1 MQSLSYP
8 SGYVIFELP
17 YKCRDVS
24 PEDEYMKT
32 SSKLNKLSKKNLQ
45 GQNVIEYL
53 LVTTVVVIICIA
65 FYDPHGGPARSALE
79 NIANDAVDDIAR
91 LNNEIQF

>member
-1 MQSLSYP
+1 
-8 SGYVIFELP
+8 
-17 YKCRDVS
+17 
-24 PEDEYMKT
+24 MKI
-32 SSKLNKLSKKNLQ
+32 SSKCKNLSKKNVQ

-53 LVTTVVVIICIA
+53 LVTTVVVIVCIA
-65 FYDPHGGPARSALE
+65 FFNPHGGPARNALE

>member
-24 PEDEYMKT
+24 SEDEYMKT

>member
-1 MQSLSYP
+1 
-8 SGYVIFELP
+8 
-17 YKCRDVS
+17 
-24 PEDEYMKT
+24 MKT

-65 FYDPHGGPARSALE
+65 FYDPNGGPARSALE